1 MHKKGKINSGS
12 RLKLSIF
19 AALMKELRYI
29 LAVLFSSLIIISGV
43 GVSIIHYCCAGC
55 ETTQNCCT
63 AGCSKCRKTHDS
75 SQTSCKDTGC
85 TAVHYKVDMV
95 KYAHESSSPLLPLLF
110 FCELPPLPSYTL
122 PQAEDRTPERN
133 LGAPPYASGSRHYLA
148 LYSILLI

>member
-55 ETTQNCCT
+55 ETTQSCCAT
-63 AGCSKCRKTHDS
+63 GCSKCRKALHA
-75 SQTSCKDTGC
+75 SQDSCKDTGC

-95 KYAHESSSPLLPLLF
+95 KFAHESSSPLLPLMFL
-110 FCELPPLPSYTL
+110 CEQLPLPGYTL
-122 PQAEDRTPERN
+122 PQVEACTPDKN
-133 LGAPPYASGSRHYLA
+133 LGAPPYLVSSRHYLA